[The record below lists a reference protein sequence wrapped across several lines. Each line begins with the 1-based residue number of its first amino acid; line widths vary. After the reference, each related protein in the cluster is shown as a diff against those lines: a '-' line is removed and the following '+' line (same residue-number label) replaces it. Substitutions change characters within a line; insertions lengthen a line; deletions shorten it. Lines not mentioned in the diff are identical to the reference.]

1 MIFNKQCRVF
11 SALLVLV
18 TSPSS
23 LSIEPQLQSQIN
35 SYLLQGNAALS
46 SGKYDEAAESYKSC
60 LDLDPDQESCLI
72 NYASTLVDMNEL
84 PNYDQ
89 DPLIQQNRLATAQ
102 RLLRHVL
109 ELHPDN
115 GDAAF
120 NLGLLIQ
127 DSSKS
132 EESTREAAR
141 LYRIAAKAAVE
152 EGVERWDAWANLAS
166 AEHELGRFLGYYGAR
181 RAYERSILL
190 LEQIAEQYQSYIEE
204 LSSKESSVNFDEKE
218 LQDVHAEVRGI
229 NAYLSKLYYGYG
241 TVLTEISPVDCLGLM
256 SDDDSLLM
264 DTQDGVNEESAKR
277 VCEMNAINAMR
288 LAVDLDSNNIIA
300 SHMLAAMT
308 GGEEVDEG
316 DKNGRQRASNEFVSA
331 LFDDFADTFDEKL
344 GALGYRVPQ
353 LIGNSAH
360 ELLKQSNRQSFKS
373 ALDAG
378 CGTGLAGRYLRPLVE
393 GPIVG
398 VDLSKKMLELAA
410 QCTLSKGCG
419 LKEESN
425 DEMTSGRSD
434 KTIYDHLVSLDL
446 ETTTLHDL
454 LSGNDFLD
462 EVIHGFDLIVAADV
476 LVYFGDI
483 QKLLVNFSN
492 LSRESA
498 TLIFSCERI
507 EEENSPASGWKLQ
520 SSGRYAHSKSYVVNA
535 AKDAGYNLVGY
546 ELIVP
551 RMEKG
556 EEVKGHLFQ
565 FCLVNIIPMMNF
577 N

>member
-1 MIFNKQCRVF
+1 MIFSKQCQAF
-11 SALLVLV
+11 AALLILV
-18 TSPSS
+18 ISPSS
-23 LSIEPQLQSQIN
+23 LSIEPQVQSQIN
-35 SYLLQGNAALS
+35 RHLLQGNTALS
-46 SGKYDEAAESYKSC
+46 LEKYDEAAENYKSC

-72 NYASTLVDMNEL
+72 NYASTLVDMNGV
-84 PNYDQ
+84 PSYDQ
-89 DPLIQQNRLATAQ
+89 DPSIQQNRLVTAQ

-109 ELHPDN
+109 DLHPNN

-141 LYRIAAKAAVE
+141 LYLIAVKASLE
-152 EGVERWDAWANLAS
+152 EGEERWDAWANLAS
-166 AEHELGRFLGYYGAR
+166 AEHELGRFLGFYGAR

-190 LEQIAEQYQSYIEE
+190 LEQIAEQYRSYTEE
-204 LSSKESSVNFDEKE
+204 LSSKESSVHFDEKE
-218 LQDVHAEVRGI
+218 LQNVHAEVRGL

-241 TVLTEISPVDCLGLM
+241 TVLTEIPPADCLGLM
-256 SDDDSLLM
+256 SEKDSLLM
-264 DTQDGVNEESAKR
+264 DTHDGIDEESAKR

-288 LAVDLDSNNIIA
+288 LAVNLDSNNIIA

-308 GGEEVDEG
+308 EGEEGDESN
-316 DKNGRQRASNEFVSA
+316 KNGRQRASNEFVSA

-353 LIGNSAH
+353 FVGNVAH
-360 ELLKQSNRQSFKS
+360 ELLKQSNRKSFKS

-378 CGTGLAGRYLRPLVE
+378 CGTGLAGRFLRPLVE

-398 VDLSKKMLELAA
+398 IDLSKKMLELAA
-410 QCTLSKGCG
+410 QCTISKGCG

-425 DEMTSGRSD
+425 EETSERSD
-434 KTIYDHLVSLDL
+434 QKLYDHLASLDL
-446 ETTTLHDL
+446 ETTTLDDL
-454 LSGNDFLD
+454 MSGNDFLD
-462 EVIHGFDLIVAADV
+462 EVRHGFDLIVAADV

-483 QKLLVNFSN
+483 QKLLTN
-492 LSRESA
+492 LSKLSSDTA
-498 TLIFSCERI
+498 FLIFSCERI
-507 EEENSPASGWKLQ
+507 EEENAPASGWKLQ
-520 SSGRYAHSKSYVVNA
+520 ISGRYAHSKSYVVEA
-535 AKDAGYNLVGY
+535 AKNAGYNLVGY

-556 EEVKGHLFQ
+556 EEVKGHMFQ
-565 FCLVNIIPMMNF
+565 FVLGEINSNDEL
-577 N
+577 